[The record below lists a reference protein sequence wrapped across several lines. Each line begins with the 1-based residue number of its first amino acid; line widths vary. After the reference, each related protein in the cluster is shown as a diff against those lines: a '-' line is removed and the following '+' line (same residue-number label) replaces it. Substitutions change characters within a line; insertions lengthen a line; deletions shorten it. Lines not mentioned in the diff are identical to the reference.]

1 MRTKSSL
8 ILIFTLVIALLPWS
22 AFAQSD
28 YLLGPEDVV
37 EITVWGH
44 DDLKRTASV
53 SIEGAISFPMLG
65 EIKAS
70 GKSTQTLEKELAKKL
85 GDGFIVNPQVTVTVK
100 EFNSQKVFVMGE
112 VNKAGLYP
120 VTKENNLLYI
130 LSQAGGPT
138 KDAGDVVVII
148 RPKNPRTAGISLKEA
163 EQKNE
168 TIIRVNLKNA
178 LAGDSGHNS
187 IIKDGDSIVVPKMPF
202 FFVMGEVKNPGK
214 YNLER
219 GLTVLMGI
227 SLGGGLSNKAAPNR
241 TRIVREAEGKKIEI
255 KVTMETLVQPGD
267 TVIVPES
274 YF

>member
-1 MRTKSSL
+1 MGTKSFL
-8 ILIFTLVIALLPWS
+8 ILIFTLIIALFPGS
-22 AFAQSD
+22 VFAQSD

-53 SIEGAISFPMLG
+53 SIEGAISFPLLG
-65 EIKAS
+65 EIKAA

-85 GDGFIVNPQVTVTVK
+85 GDGFIVNPQVTVAVK

-138 KDAGDVVVII
+138 KDAGDEVVII

-168 TIIRVNLKNA
+168 TIIRVNLKNT

-187 IIKDGDSIVVPKMPF
+187 IIKDGDSIVVPKMPY

>member
-1 MRTKSSL
+1 MGTKSFL
-8 ILIFTLVIALLPWS
+8 ILIFTLIIALFPGS
-22 AFAQSD
+22 VFAQSD

-65 EIKAS
+65 EIKAA
-70 GKSTQTLEKELAKKL
+70 GKSTQTLEKELAKRL
-85 GDGFIVNPQVTVTVK
+85 GDGFIVNPQVTVAVK

-138 KDAGDVVVII
+138 KDAGDEVVII

-168 TIIRVNLKNA
+168 TIIRVNLKNT

-187 IIKDGDSIVVPKMPF
+187 IIKDGDSIVVPKMPY